1 MRPEVYVKHAVNLA
15 VDAYISRRSS
25 VAQPTSSNENEMADK
40 FVARIVLALVSCT
53 LAMGAHAQSSVTLYG
68 TVDAGLIYS
77 TNQQTTHADG
87 RVDGHSNLQLAGGN
101 LMPSRWGLMG
111 SEDIGGGT
119 TVNFA
124 LENSIF
130 TQNGA
135 LLQGGTLF
143 NRNAWIGI
151 ANASYGTLTL
161 GRQYDPFSDY
171 MGVYASSNS
180 WATLYGSH
188 FGDVDNLN
196 EAFNF
201 NNSLKYLSPSF
212 GGLTVGG
219 LFSLGGVAGDFSQNR
234 GWSLAASYTH
244 GPLSLSAGYLQLRNP
259 LQAALGGKS
268 GYIGDFI
275 CSNADASYCD
285 LQNARKIDI
294 YGAGGSYAFD
304 KMTVALSYTHT
315 RLSQSQYFTSTA
327 QPQDADISFDIA
339 ELNTT
344 WQFSPTLQFGVAYV
358 FNDAHPS
365 EGSSTRIHQINLGAV
380 YNLSKRT
387 VLYAVAIGQKSSGA
401 GLGIDAVSGASSNLA
416 QIPNLVNANTDRQL
430 AFTFGLRHN
439 F

>member
-1 MRPEVYVKHAVNLA
+1 
-15 VDAYISRRSS
+15 
-25 VAQPTSSNENEMADK
+25 MADK
-40 FVARIVLALVSCT
+40 FVTRTALALASCT
-53 LAMGAHAQSSVTLYG
+53 LAMGAHAQSSVTLFG

-77 TNQQTTHADG
+77 TNQQITHADG
-87 RVDGHSNLQLAGGN
+87 HVDGHSNVQLGGGN
-101 LMPSRWGLMG
+101 LVPSRWGLMG

-119 TVNFA
+119 TVNFT
-124 LENSIF
+124 LENAFF

-143 NRNAWIGI
+143 NRNAWVGV
-151 ANASYGTLTL
+151 ANTNYGTVTL

-171 MGVYASSNS
+171 LGAYASSNS
-180 WATLYGSH
+180 WATLFGSH

-201 NNSLKYLSPSF
+201 NNSIKYLSPSF

-234 GWSLAASYTH
+234 GWALAVNYTH

-259 LQAALGGKS
+259 LQAALGGENN
-268 GYIGDFI
+268 YIGDFS
-275 CSNADASYCD
+275 CANADALYCD

-294 YGAGGSYAFD
+294 YGVGGSYAFD
-304 KMTVALSYTHT
+304 KVTVALSYTHT
-315 RLSQSQYFTSTA
+315 RLSQSQYFVSTA
-327 QPQDADISFDIA
+327 QPQGADISFDIA

-344 WQFSPTLQFGVAYV
+344 WQYSPELQFGFAYI

-365 EGSSTRIHQINLGAV
+365 EGSSTRIHQINLGTV
-380 YNLSKRT
+380 YSLSKRT
-387 VLYAVAIGQKSSGA
+387 ALYAVAIGQKSSGA
-401 GLGIDAVSGASSNLA
+401 GLGIDAASGASSNLA
-416 QIPNLVNANTDRQL
+416 QIPNLVNSNTDQQL
-430 AFTFGLRHN
+430 AVIFGLRHN